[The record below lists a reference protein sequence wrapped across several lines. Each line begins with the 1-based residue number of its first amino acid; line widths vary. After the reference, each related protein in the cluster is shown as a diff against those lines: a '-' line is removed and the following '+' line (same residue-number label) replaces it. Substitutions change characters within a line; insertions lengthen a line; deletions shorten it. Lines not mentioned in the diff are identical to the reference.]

1 VVYYVMEDSM
11 RNLFDEEEEIVS
23 EYDQLQNQEPI
34 RQERPQQ
41 RQQQYQQSAPQP
53 QYVQEQEIAYTLE
66 SNEEDILEEA
76 IVRLE
81 QARLYEMLIKH
92 DIFEGVDGNPIALQ
106 NVQNELKSYIIDRLQ
121 ILLGIKAD
129 DLAPERYSERTVKV
143 ELPFNRLEIE
153 ALKDIANKL
162 TKGASG
168 DMQER
173 EVIEAEE
180 EMKPT
185 QPQRLKSLGMSKPK
199 QAPSQA
205 PSQAPRYEAPAAQ
218 PAPQRQVKK
227 QGNVTVNKTKKK
239 SESILEQLDKIDTG
253 KLPTSFRGE
262 ALKQSEIE
270 EAKRQLAKEI
280 AMGAANKN
288 PYDMTEEE
296 LQARAATIQGGQA
309 VSKSANRIP
318 MPDPEVMSGIYA
330 QRVASRQQ
338 LSNGNTSNEM
348 LTAILQKVLKE

>member
-1 VVYYVMEDSM
+1 MEDSM

-23 EYDQLQNQEPI
+23 EYEQLQNQEPI

-41 RQQQYQQSAPQP
+41 RQQQYQQPAPQP

-121 ILLGIKAD
+121 ILLGIKTD
-129 DLAPERYSERTVKV
+129 DSAPERYSERTVKV

-180 EMKPT
+180 EVKPA
-185 QPQRLKSLGMSKPK
+185 QPQRLKSLGAAKPK

-205 PSQAPRYEAPAAQ
+205 PSQAPRYET
-218 PAPQRQVKK
+218 PQKSSKK
-227 QGNVTVNKTKKK
+227 QSNVTVTKTKKK
-239 SESILEQLDKIDTG
+239 QESIREQLDQIDNSKI
-253 KLPTSFRGE
+253 PRSFRGE
-262 ALKQSEIE
+262 SLTQAEID
-270 EAKRQLAKEI
+270 EAKRQLAREI
-280 AMGAANKN
+280 AIGASNKN
-288 PYDMTEEE
+288 PYEMTEAE
-296 LQARAATIQGGQA
+296 LQARAAAIQGGQA

-338 LSNGNTSNEM
+338 LANGNTNNEM